1 MSTICTRMTLALC
14 WMLLSTNGF
23 AAAQKPKPEKQAAA
37 AEAASAG
44 PSPMDKFKSL
54 EFRELGPAVMG
65 GRIDDFAVV
74 ESHPNVVFVG
84 VASGGVWKTVNNGTT
99 WEPVFDKE
107 GVSTIGDISIA
118 PSDPSIVWV
127 GSGEPNNRQSSSW
140 GDGIY
145 KSTDGGKTWK
155 NMGLAET
162 RHIGRVLVHP
172 KNPDVVYVAALG
184 HLWGPNPE
192 RGVYKTVDGGKTWS
206 QVLKISNDTGV
217 SDIAMDTE
225 SPDTLYAAAY
235 ERRRTPFGFNGGGS
249 ESAIYKSTD
258 GGVSWKKLSKG
269 LPYENG
275 GETGRIGLDVYRKD
289 PNIVYA
295 LVQHEKGGIYRS
307 EDKGETWHKMSDTDP
322 RPSYYSQVRIDPSN
336 DLRVWVLGAS
346 MYFSEDG
353 GKTFSTRRVQK
364 IHGDFHALWI
374 DPADSNHIIAGSDGG
389 IHWSYDGGKTWDFLN
404 TIAIGQFYE
413 IAVDNQKPYRICGGL
428 QDNGSWCG
436 PSATPYRD
444 GIANEDWMLIH
455 GGDGFYAAIDNVEP
469 GIVYTESQDG
479 FLARR
484 DLRTG
489 QQRSIKPEAKAGEP
503 HYRFQ
508 WNSPVTISSHD
519 HRTVYYGGNYFF
531 KSTDRGDSWIRLGS
545 DLTTGVDRNKL
556 QIFGKTPDKTTLSRH
571 DGVEEFPTITAISE
585 SPLTPDILWAGTDD
599 GGVQVTRDGGKTW
612 SNVAAKFPGVP
623 KGTYVSRVVASRY
636 SEAAAYVTFD
646 GHRSDDYNIYIF
658 ATSDYGETWKPIRNG
673 IPDSAGTVHV
683 LREHPRNANLL
694 FAGTEFGLWISFDRG
709 ASWKAFKN
717 NFPTVPV
724 DDIELQA
731 RDNDLVIAT
740 HGRSIWIFDDLT
752 PLEKM
757 DSAVARSDF
766 TFFPP
771 RPATV
776 FHMVNRRWSAGQK
789 MFIAKNP
796 PAGAV
801 LNYYLKTALPSA
813 EPKVESEKP
822 KEAANP
828 EKPAGSEKRDEPSKG
843 TAQEKAEQPVPAAE
857 EEKAAEKK
865 EGKVKITV
873 TDKDGKVVRELE
885 GPASAGVNR
894 ANWDLRYNSP
904 AEPSPEQL
912 EAIAAGYDFGPRGP
926 LAEPGEY
933 TVKIKAGDQ
942 EATQKVTV
950 EADPRL
956 ELSAEDRAARHAAID
971 QLYAMAK
978 TTDKDRKTILGIQSA
993 LKTARENWKKEAEK
1007 KDGIKIPADI
1017 VKSAD
1022 DLQKK
1027 VDEIAL
1033 KYQRE
1038 QQGLGNAG
1046 PPFEWKPDPLPGQ
1059 VQELLQD
1066 LDGFAGAPGGQQRD
1080 KLAELSPLVADA
1092 SARVKKISE
1101 EELPALNKKMN
1112 EAGIPH
1118 IVPAAS
1124 QPQRG
1129 GAGADDVGGR

>member
-1 MSTICTRMTLALC
+1 
-14 WMLLSTNGF
+14 MLLISSGLR
-23 AAAQKPKPEKQAAA
+23 AQKPKPTKEDKKAAPASAA
-37 AEAASAG
+37 AE
-44 PSPMDKFKSL
+44 PSLTDKFKSL

-74 ESHPNVVFVG
+74 ESNPDIVFAG

-99 WEPVFDKE
+99 WEPVFDQA
-107 GVSTIGDISIA
+107 GVSTVGDIAIA

-206 QVLKISNDTGV
+206 QVLKISNDTGI
-217 SDIAMDTE
+217 SDIAMDPE
-225 SPDTLYAAAY
+225 SPGTLYAAAY

-249 ESAIYKSTD
+249 ESAIYKTTD
-258 GGVSWKKLSKG
+258 GGASWKKLTKG
-269 LPYENG
+269 LPYESG

-322 RPSYYSQVRIDPSN
+322 RPSYYSQVRIDPTN
-336 DLRVWVLGAS
+336 DLRIWVLGAS

-353 GKTFSTRRVQK
+353 GKTFSTRRVER

-374 DPADSNHIIAGSDGG
+374 DPADPSHIIAGSDGG
-389 IHWSYDGGKTWDFLN
+389 IHWSYDNGKTWDFVN
-404 TIAIGQFYE
+404 TMAIGQFYE
-413 IAVDNQKPYRICGGL
+413 ISLDNEKPYRICGGL

-444 GIANEDWMLIH
+444 GISNEDWTLIH
-455 GGDGFYAAIDNVEP
+455 GGDGFYAAIDSVEP
-469 GIVYTESQDG
+469 WIVYTESQDG

-484 DLRTG
+484 DLRNG
-489 QQRSIKPEAKAGEP
+489 QQRSIKPEAKASEP

-508 WNSPVTISSHD
+508 WNSPVAVSSHD

-531 KSTDRGDSWIRLGS
+531 KSTDRGDSWIRLGN
-545 DLTTGVDRNKL
+545 DLTTAVDRNRL
-556 QIFGKTPDKTTLSRH
+556 EIFGRTPDKKTLSRH
-571 DGVEEFPTITAISE
+571 DGVEEFPTITTISE
-585 SPLTPDILWAGTDD
+585 SPLTPNVLWAGTDD
-599 GGVQVTRDGGKTW
+599 GNVQVTRDGGKTW
-612 SNVAAKFPGVP
+612 TNVAAKVPGVP
-623 KGTYVSRVVASRY
+623 KGTYVSRVVASRS
-636 SEAAAYVTFD
+636 SEGAAYVTFD
-646 GHRSDDYNIYIF
+646 GHRSDDYNVYIF
-658 ATSDYGETWKPIRNG
+658 ATSDYGETWKPLRNG
-673 IPDSAGTVHV
+673 IPDAAGTVHV
-683 LREHPRNANLL
+683 LREHPRNLNLL
-694 FAGTEFGLWISFDRG
+694 FAGTEFGLWISWDRG
-709 ASWKAFKN
+709 ASWTAFKN

-731 RDNDLVIAT
+731 RDNDLVLAT

-757 DSAVARSDF
+757 DAAVAAGDF

-771 RPATV
+771 RAATI
-776 FHMVNRRWSAGQK
+776 FHAVNRRWSAGQK
-789 MFIAKNP
+789 MFTAKNP

-801 LNYYLKTALPSA
+801 LNYYLKSALPLA
-813 EPKVESEKP
+813 EPKAESEKP
-822 KEAANP
+822 KEAGSP
-828 EKPAGSEKRDEPSKG
+828 EKPGGPEKKDETARQG
-843 TAQEKAEQPVPAAE
+843 TGAAEKAKPPAAAAE
-857 EEKAAEKK
+857 QGERAAEKK
-865 EGKVKITV
+865 EGKVKITIS
-873 TDKDGKVVRELE
+873 DRDGKVVREFD
-885 GPASAGVNR
+885 GSGSAGVNR
-894 ANWDLRYNSP
+894 VSWDLRASSP

-926 LAEPGEY
+926 VVEPGEY
-933 TVKIKAGDQ
+933 TVRIKAGDQ
-942 EATQKVTV
+942 EAAQKLTV
-950 EADPRL
+950 EADPRW
-956 ELSAEDRAARHAAID
+956 ELSSEDRAARRAAID

-978 TTDKDRKTILGIQSA
+978 TADKDRKTILGIQSA

-1007 KDGIKIPADI
+1007 KDGVKIPADI
-1017 VKSAD
+1017 LKSAD
-1022 DLQKK
+1022 ELEKK
-1027 VDEIAL
+1027 VDEVAL

-1038 QQGLGNAG
+1038 PQGLGNAG
-1046 PPFEWKPDPLPGQ
+1046 PPFDWKPDPLPSQ

-1066 LDGFAGAPGGQQRD
+1066 LDGFAAAPGGQQQD
-1080 KLAELSPLVADA
+1080 KLAELSPLLADA
-1092 SARVKKISE
+1092 GSQVKKIAE
-1101 EELPALNKKMN
+1101 EDLPALNKKMN
-1112 EAGIPH
+1112 EAGVPH
-1118 IVPAAS
+1118 IVPATPAAR
-1124 QPQRG
+1124 RG
-1129 GAGADDVGGR
+1129 GGGSDEDDGDR